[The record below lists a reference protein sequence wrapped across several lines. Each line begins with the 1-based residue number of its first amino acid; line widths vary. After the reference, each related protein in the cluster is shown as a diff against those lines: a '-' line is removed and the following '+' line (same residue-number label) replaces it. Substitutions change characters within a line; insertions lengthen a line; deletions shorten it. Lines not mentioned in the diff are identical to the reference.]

1 MAGGSTCGGQTMAKA
16 TLLLALA
23 FSAVAAAI
31 RCPAGT
37 DKTDAF
43 AANDGTQWLVCED
56 LGAPDGGLVLV
67 SGAGRAEHF
76 SKTYEPYLQGP
87 DTDYYLGGNVTFAG
101 PTKGNCKKDHSCN
114 VTLTGRAAVAAATMS
129 TVAPAGFDILGVAL
143 LNRSLFKFL
152 TYELVAS
159 ALPPIAG
166 TSLGSRMWG

>member
-1 MAGGSTCGGQTMAKA
+1 MFCDTHVSMRIHTDPRALVTVLGACRRMGGGSTCGGQTMAKA

-56 LGAPDGGLVLV
+56 LGAPDGGLLLV

-76 SKTYEPYLQGP
+76 SKTYEPVLRP
-87 DTDYYLGGNVTFAG
+87 
-101 PTKGNCKKDHSCN
+101 
-114 VTLTGRAAVAAATMS
+114 
-129 TVAPAGFDILGVAL
+129 
-143 LNRSLFKFL
+143 
-152 TYELVAS
+152 
-159 ALPPIAG
+159 
-166 TSLGSRMWG
+166 